1 MWPQKIV
8 SAFLICNSC
17 PVLLVAT
24 PTPHL
29 LVDCH
34 ESKSKKQL
42 LITEQQWMPMVYLM
56 QNPKAHVC
64 HLSLLNILP
73 VVSDPEDHYCGF
85 FKEEIPRTM
94 VDFFQFQ

>member
-1 MWPQKIV
+1 
-8 SAFLICNSC
+8 
-17 PVLLVAT
+17 
-24 PTPHL
+24 
-29 LVDCH
+29 
-34 ESKSKKQL
+34 
-42 LITEQQWMPMVYLM
+42 MPMVYLM

-85 FKEEIPRTM
+85 FKEEIPRTV

>member
-1 MWPQKIV
+1 MWPQKTV

-17 PVLLVAT
+17 PVFLVAT

-34 ESKSKKQL
+34 ESKFKKQL
-42 LITEQQWMPMVYLM
+42 LITEQQWIPMVYLM

-64 HLSLLNILP
+64 HLLNILP
-73 VVSDPEDHYCGF
+73 VVSHPGDQYCVF